1 MKCKT
6 IILYSI
12 ILLPSW
18 SGCMPKGVAL
28 NRRNFAL
35 ETSRNLPQHKNS
47 KDMTLGVQ
55 SFSIDTAFNTKS
67 FVYRKTQS
75 EYENDFY
82 NQFLINPDDMITE
95 KTRGWLSE
103 SGLFKWVLEAGSY
116 ADATHILEGNII
128 AMYGDFRDESL
139 PKATMIIRFFIIKES
154 DKSITFGKTYEAQS
168 TIESRDAE
176 SLVEAFDNSLT
187 DILTNLEHDL
197 QEQL

>member
-1 MKCKT
+1 M
-6 IILYSI
+6 
-12 ILLPSW
+12 ILLTAVP
-18 SGCMPKGVAL
+18 GCMPTRVGF
-28 NRRNFAL
+28 NQRNFAL
-35 ETSRNLPQHKNS
+35 ETSRNIPQHKNS

-55 SFSIDTAFNTKS
+55 SFSIDTTFNTKS